1 MVLCTANFSFRIY
14 SRVAMARQAADE
26 TLLRSRGA
34 SPLQASL
41 RNGGEK
47 GLSDAL
53 LSPTTNVF
61 GQDQNDIRKPWY

>member
-1 MVLCTANFSFRIY
+1 
-14 SRVAMARQAADE
+14 MARQAADE

-61 GQDQNDIRKPWY
+61 GQDQNVLVIIDSQRASLSSYRS

>member
-1 MVLCTANFSFRIY
+1 
-14 SRVAMARQAADE
+14 MARQAADE